1 VKKIY
6 HSSIVIIIIIG
17 LLFYQKS
24 KTIGL
29 SITLGMLV
37 PSLFSYLNIMII
49 DFIMKNYGPEK
60 VNGFNM
66 LQFITKTIFMIGMSF
81 LGIKV
86 LNLKPILY
94 ITLLCSTWFIFH
106 ISEAFYTQNLFK
118 EKIHNGEK
126 S

>member
-1 VKKIY
+1 
-6 HSSIVIIIIIG
+6 
-17 LLFYQKS
+17 
-24 KTIGL
+24 
-29 SITLGMLV
+29 MLT

-81 LGIKV
+81 LGVKM
-86 LNLKPILY
+86 LNLKPSLY
-94 ITLLCSTWFIFH
+94 VTLLCSTWFIFH
-106 ISEAFYTQNLFK
+106 ILEAFYTQNLFK
-118 EKIHNGEK
+118 EKINNGDG

>member
-1 VKKIY
+1 MKKIY
-6 HSSIVIIIIIG
+6 HLSIVIIIIIG

-24 KTIGL
+24 KTISL

-66 LQFITKTIFMIGMSF
+66 LQFVTKTIFMIGMSF

-106 ISEAFYTQNLFK
+106 ISEAFYTQNLFR

>member
-1 VKKIY
+1 MKKIY

-24 KTIGL
+24 KTISL

-118 EKIHNGEK
+118 EKIHNGKK

>member
-1 VKKIY
+1 MKKIY

-24 KTIGL
+24 KTISL

-66 LQFITKTIFMIGMSF
+66 IQFITKTIFMIGMSF
-81 LGIKV
+81 LGIKI
-86 LNLKPILY
+86 LNLEPVLY
-94 ITLLCSTWFIFH
+94 IILLCSTWFIFH